1 MQTHSTVTRQAA
13 RNSIPSSLR
22 PRSTRSARPGPGK
35 AVLDTQSLVDL
46 FERLVRCDLTA
57 AGYRVALD
65 TVARLVRQHTTSEA
79 VPVEWMGERLGLS
92 RNSISA
98 AYQSLDAAGV
108 LRRIPVMARGAPTR
122 TALNGPALQLFLQ
135 CGVAP
140 DTRST
145 PHGCHPSA
153 PDRTAEDQRPA
164 VSKAAGSATRSL
176 EAMLS
181 TEHREV
187 EAYNIPANDPGRVS
201 RGNSSPEGESCL
213 REDSVRATLS
223 VTDPGRVTPEVA
235 QNSEQEDRLEVTPPK
250 VDPLALMEKMA
261 KLPAEARMAAMQAR
275 NIASLRIDP
284 TWNLSEE
291 DVACLKTLVPPEEK
305 RAIRNSCP
313 VVTRAGSVAP
323 MVLAQALWTTIP
335 RLEQLVGKGR
345 ALIVA
350 DEIAYQVALKGLGK
364 GDHAGG
370 VRAAMS
376 MLAKG
381 VWKTPRGF
389 SADWTGSVLRGM
401 QATSSGQGDDQK
413 TVH

>member
-1 MQTHSTVTRQAA
+1 MHTQSTVTRQAA
-13 RNSIPSSLR
+13 RSSIPSSLR
-22 PRSTRSARPGPGK
+22 SRSTRSTRPGPGQ
-35 AVLDTQSLVDL
+35 ALMDTQSLVDL
-46 FERLVRCDLTA
+46 FERLVRYDLTA

-65 TVARLVRQHTTSEA
+65 TVARLLRQHTTSEA

-98 AYQSLDAAGV
+98 AYQSLDVAGV
-108 LRRIPVMARGAPTR
+108 LRRIPVTARGAPTR

-135 CGVAP
+135 CGVMP

-145 PHGCHPSA
+145 PHGCQPAAS
-153 PDRTAEDQRPA
+153 DRTKERQHQRA
-164 VSKAAGSATRSL
+164 SEATASPKH
-176 EAMLS
+176 S
-181 TEHREV
+181 TEMMPSTERLEV
-187 EAYNIPANDPGRVS
+187 RTCNIPASDPGRVS
-201 RGNSSPEGESCL
+201 TGNSSPEGESCL
-213 REDSVRATLS
+213 REGSIQAALPAA
-223 VTDPGRVTPEVA
+223 DPGRVTPEVVHTLGR
-235 QNSEQEDRLEVTPPK
+235 EKRVHVTSPK
-250 VDPLALMEKMA
+250 VDLLALMETMT
-261 KLPAEARMAAMQAR
+261 KLPSEARMAAMQAR

-305 RAIRNSCP
+305 RAVRNSCP

-323 MVLAQALWTTIP
+323 MVLAQALWTTMP

-345 ALIVA
+345 AMIVA